1 MEPSPTKEEIKQED
15 TYTIVSNNNHSFHL
29 TFQNL
34 NSIIGISAS
43 YQDDIKHNYDKK
55 LNLNEL
61 KQNQYFMSFETI
73 DEIYIELIS
82 LMKKN
87 QTKIIEEINQIYI
100 NIPVDHMKIKEITFV
115 INEITKN
122 YSEKI
127 NELFSIMSNI
137 KQKMK
142 ELKENIKNDEIKILK
157 EENQILKEDIKNLK
171 EEIKNMK
178 ENNFQEMKDLKEELK
193 KEINKQ
199 INENKEKEMNKTN
212 ENKEKEIKELKKEG
226 YEKEIIQNLDS
237 LIIKDKDI
245 YNIRLKK
252 WICPNKIIEIKPLLL
267 YRLSRDGN
275 NYEIFHKNCDNK
287 GPTLILIKTK
297 EELIIGGFTLLNW
310 DSNSKWKKDNNT
322 FIFSLTQ
329 NKKYIKKENNSNS
342 IYCLDSYG
350 PMFDNFGFECNERN
364 KFMKECKFNPENVFF
379 NSYDIIPNKG
389 KDIYFDVEEVEIYS
403 LFMNFIIC
411 EYNIN
416 NLNQSQTILNSFSQ
430 INNEHSEDEINSTSC
445 EMYLNDKK
453 INFDFKYQFN
463 CEDIYRLTIV
473 MKKLITNMNY
483 MFYQCYSLI
492 SLDLSNFN
500 TNNIKDMSY
509 MFSWCFSLTS
519 LNVSNFNNNNV
530 INMSYMFSD
539 CRSLTTLDLSNFNTN
554 NVTYMSHMFYDCSSL
569 TSLNLS
575 NFNTNNVINMSYMF
589 CHCSSLTS
597 LNVSNFNTKNVT
609 NMSYMFSSCSSLTSL
624 NLSNFNTNNVEK
636 MNGICSVIVLL

>member
-212 ENKEKEIKELKKEG
+212 ENKEKEIKE
-226 YEKEIIQNLDS
+226 
-237 LIIKDKDI
+237 
-245 YNIRLKK
+245 
-252 WICPNKIIEIKPLLL
+252 
-267 YRLSRDGN
+267 
-275 NYEIFHKNCDNK
+275 
-287 GPTLILIKTK
+287 
-297 EELIIGGFTLLNW
+297 
-310 DSNSKWKKDNNT
+310 
-322 FIFSLTQ
+322 
-329 NKKYIKKENNSNS
+329 
-342 IYCLDSYG
+342 
-350 PMFDNFGFECNERN
+350 
-364 KFMKECKFNPENVFF
+364 
-379 NSYDIIPNKG
+379 
-389 KDIYFDVEEVEIYS
+389 
-403 LFMNFIIC
+403 
-411 EYNIN
+411 
-416 NLNQSQTILNSFSQ
+416 
-430 INNEHSEDEINSTSC
+430 
-445 EMYLNDKK
+445 
-453 INFDFKYQFN
+453 
-463 CEDIYRLTIV
+463 
-473 MKKLITNMNY
+473 
-483 MFYQCYSLI
+483 
-492 SLDLSNFN
+492 
-500 TNNIKDMSY
+500 
-509 MFSWCFSLTS
+509 
-519 LNVSNFNNNNV
+519 
-530 INMSYMFSD
+530 
-539 CRSLTTLDLSNFNTN
+539 
-554 NVTYMSHMFYDCSSL
+554 
-569 TSLNLS
+569 
-575 NFNTNNVINMSYMF
+575 
-589 CHCSSLTS
+589 
-597 LNVSNFNTKNVT
+597 
-609 NMSYMFSSCSSLTSL
+609 
-624 NLSNFNTNNVEK
+624 
-636 MNGICSVIVLL
+636 